1 MPVLEFT
8 SALYLGL
15 RHPSRSL
22 RPWDRLSLGQ
32 PALIAEPPGA
42 VATAAELAAL
52 QGCEAAVL
60 LPSTLHLFFDLAA
73 LFADGGDRAVYRD
86 AGSYPIARWGA
97 ERAASLGMPLYRF
110 AHHDADALR
119 RLLAGTAQRGRPPV
133 VLADG
138 FCPAC
143 GRVAPLADYLALVR
157 RYGGLLVVD
166 DTQALGV
173 LGAAPD
179 AAAPYGRGGG
189 GTPRLAGLSGPDLLL
204 GASLA
209 KGFGVPV
216 AALSGDAA
224 LLRRFRHHSAC
235 RVHCSPPS
243 VAVIHAAARALAVN
257 RSFGDAL
264 RRRLADRTRR
274 FRLGLERL
282 GLAADGG
289 LFPAQVLRPLRGVDA
304 RRLHDRLHRR
314 GIRSLLLRGSN
325 TPRLGFL
332 ITADHATGEIDACV
346 AALAASLSPSVHHT
360 HGPAPVARAQAC
372 RARPPWR

>member
-1 MPVLEFT
+1 MPMLEFT

-32 PALIAEPPGA
+32 PALLAEPPGA

-73 LFADGGDRAVYRD
+73 LFADGDRAIYRD

-97 ERAASLGMPLYRF
+97 ERAASLGSPLYRF

-119 RLLAGTAQRGRPPV
+119 LLLARTARRGRAPV
-133 VLADG
+133 VLVDG

-189 GTPRLAGLSGPDLLL
+189 GTPRLVGLSAPDLLL

-224 LLRRFRHHSAC
+224 LLRRFRQRSAC

-257 RSFGDAL
+257 RSVGDAL
-264 RRRLADRTRR
+264 RHRLAGRTRR
-274 FRLGLERL
+274 FRLGLGRL
-282 GLAADGG
+282 GVAADGG
-289 LFPAQVLRPLRGVDA
+289 MFPAQVLRPLHGVDA
-304 RRLHDRLHRR
+304 RRLHGELRQR
-314 GIRSLLLRGSN
+314 GIRSLLLRGSRA
-325 TPRLGFL
+325 PRLGFL

-346 AALAASLSPSVHHT
+346 AALAASLGPSVHQA
-360 HGPAPVARAQAC
+360 HGPAPVARTQTC
-372 RARPPWR
+372 RA